1 MEQGNDSEFAR
12 DKIFELAL
20 GNSFLRQLNQML
32 KKTFRKKKQDKHA
45 LSMVSQ
51 HEFWEKSLLSLF
63 FLSFFCCP
71 NKKRTWYG
79 QNESFFFSQQQK
91 WKGLVLLFY
100 FSKTFGINVT
110 LFQLVWRIYS
120 NPSFWSFVVFL
131 PNFVSKNYT

>member
-1 MEQGNDSEFAR
+1 MINKSTYTKVKYSEKLILGKNGTRQKGNDSEFAR

-63 FLSFFCCP
+63 FLRFFCCP
-71 NKKRTWYG
+71 EKKRT
-79 QNESFFFSQQQK
+79 
-91 WKGLVLLFY
+91 
-100 FSKTFGINVT
+100 
-110 LFQLVWRIYS
+110 
-120 NPSFWSFVVFL
+120 
-131 PNFVSKNYT
+131 